1 MARLKTGWKNRS
13 SSQLEQLATSFLD
26 SFSMKNTVHKQV
38 VGSSTS
44 PSWPK
49 YVDLRYI
56 FDSKLV
62 DNMATIEPLHF
73 HHNEM
78 SQVPI
83 DVPSQSPTIAWKIC
97 SASFSP
103 LVFSFPAGTSCR
115 KRLPEKS
122 QQFDRSGSSK
132 NRPGWQS
139 PEWPH
144 DFFGHLGI
152 VTKKNKQKHKTT
164 FRHEVRSQ
172 QNIFRLIAT
181 YSYHETNKMIP
192 SGNQTWRAG
201 NPPLSSMNVPFRCP
215 QKVCGLPSHVAED
228 EGRPR
233 YLW

>member
-1 MARLKTGWKNRS
+1 MHIECIESLGVNNEQFSKSLTNCHNGFWKLVCYMARLKTGWKNRS

-103 LVFSFPAGTSCR
+103 LVFSFPAGTSCCAASR
-115 KRLPEKS
+115 KIPAVWKV
-122 QQFDRSGSSK
+122 
-132 NRPGWQS
+132 
-139 PEWPH
+139 
-144 DFFGHLGI
+144 GI
-152 VTKKNKQKHKTT
+152 
-164 FRHEVRSQ
+164 
-172 QNIFRLIAT
+172 
-181 YSYHETNKMIP
+181 M
-192 SGNQTWRAG
+192 
-201 NPPLSSMNVPFRCP
+201 
-215 QKVCGLPSHVAED
+215 
-228 EGRPR
+228 
-233 YLW
+233 